1 MIILLQNAIDTLPT
15 SQVVLALT
23 MAFSMLAIVLELVRR
38 QKLREDYAILW
49 IATAT
54 VLIIL
59 ALSPGILTWFSAM
72 FETQSLVSMLY
83 FGAFVFLLLVS
94 LQFSVRLTKLTFR
107 SKTTSQRIA
116 LLESEID
123 TLRKRLEDSDR
134 ARERDAREHA
144 AEPTVEVPTPPTA
157 GQSGASIEPAVTKA
171 LRDKATRD
179 KKVS

>member
-1 MIILLQNAIDTLPT
+1 MILLLESAIDTMPT

-23 MAFSMLAIVLELVRR
+23 VAFSVLAIVLELVRR

-49 IATAT
+49 IGTATA
-54 VLIIL
+54 LIIL
-59 ALSPGILTWFSAM
+59 ALSPGILTWFSSF

-83 FGAFVFLLLVS
+83 FGAFVFLLLVA

-116 LLESEID
+116 LLEAEIEA
-123 TLRKRLEDSDR
+123 L
-134 ARERDAREHA
+134 RERVADFEGTTEDD
-144 AEPTVEVPTPPTA
+144 AEPTVEVPAPPIEA
-157 GQSGASIEPAVTKA
+157 QIEASATKA
-171 LRDKATRD
+171 PRD

>member
-1 MIILLQNAIDTLPT
+1 MIFLLQNAIDTLPT

-134 ARERDAREHA
+134 ARERDARERNPGEHA

-171 LRDKATRD
+171 PRD